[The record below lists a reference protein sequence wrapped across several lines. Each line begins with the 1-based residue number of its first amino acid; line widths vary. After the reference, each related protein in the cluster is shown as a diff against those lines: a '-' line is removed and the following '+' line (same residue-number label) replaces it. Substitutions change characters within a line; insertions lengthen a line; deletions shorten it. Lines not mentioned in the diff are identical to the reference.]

1 MEHNYSVNKKSII
14 YAGSK
19 IITIHQWQKTFK
31 IRLGGRGSLL
41 AVAFTGLSPTSGKSS
56 ENKIK

>member
-31 IRLGGRGSLL
+31 IRMGGGAGITFGGS
-41 AVAFTGLSPTSGKSS
+41 FYRS
-56 ENKIK
+56 